1 MGIKL
6 SGLIYTL
13 ILFPLFGAVVIF
25 LMPKKRFE
33 LFQPLAIFLSIIP
46 FSVCLYLL
54 SNENSKDS
62 YQQFDSINWISSYG
76 IKISLGFSGMSHL
89 LLSLTSILVL
99 LSFLS
104 VTENY
109 SKSKGFIGSILVL
122 HFAVN
127 GVFLS
132 GDLLSLF
139 IFFEAILIPMYFLM
153 GIWGGDNRRY
163 ATIKFI
169 IYTVFG
175 SIFIFIGTV
184 YTGVISYS
192 QTGTLALDYVT
203 LSNLNFTS
211 QQSKALFLLFT
222 FGFLVKVP
230 LFPLHTWL
238 PDAHVEAPTAGSI
251 LLAGVLLKVG
261 AFGILRVSIPFFTEG
276 FLEYRDIIA
285 ILSVIGIIYGAVVA
299 IAQIDI
305 KKLIAYSSISHMG
318 FVMLGISSGNLL
330 SLEGAIIQMV
340 NHGLTS
346 GALFMLV
353 GFVYERRHTRRI
365 SDFGGL
371 KITMPKYALIF
382 LFTSFASIG
391 LPGLNGFVGEFMI
404 LMGSFGTYKLLS
416 AISAFGVVLA
426 AIYMLWAYQRMFT
439 GEINNEENE
448 NLHDLDTRELVSV
461 IPLLVLMLFIGVYP
475 SFIES
480 YVLNDAQ
487 IITNVVELFSGG
499 LN

>member
-1 MGIKL
+1 
-6 SGLIYTL
+6 
-13 ILFPLFGAVVIF
+13 
-25 LMPKKRFE
+25 
-33 LFQPLAIFLSIIP
+33 
-46 FSVCLYLL
+46 
-54 SNENSKDS
+54 
-62 YQQFDSINWISSYG
+62 
-76 IKISLGFSGMSHL
+76 MSHL

-104 VTENY
+104 VTEKY
-109 SKSKGFIGSILVL
+109 SRSKGFVASILVL

-153 GIWGGDNRRY
+153 GIWGGENRRY

-184 YTGVISYS
+184 YAGVISYS
-192 QTGTLALDYVT
+192 QTGILALDFVT
-203 LSNLNFTS
+203 LSNISFTS
-211 QQSKALFLLFT
+211 EQSKALFLLFT

-261 AFGILRVSIPFFTEG
+261 AYGILRVSIPFFTEG
-276 FLEYRDIIA
+276 YIEYRYIIA
-285 ILSVIGIIYGAVVA
+285 VLSVVGIIYGAVVA

-318 FVMLGISSGNLL
+318 FVMLGITAGNLL

-353 GFVYERRHTRRI
+353 GFLYERRHTRRI
-365 SDFGGL
+365 SDFGGV
-371 KITMPKYALIF
+371 KITMPKYAAIF

-404 LMGSFGTYKLLS
+404 LMGSFSTYKFLS
-416 AISAFGVVLA
+416 AIAAFGVVLA
-426 AIYMLWAYQRMFT
+426 AIYMLWAYQRIFT
-439 GEINNEENE
+439 GEISIEENS
-448 NLHDLDTRELVSV
+448 NLVDLDSREMLAV
-461 IPLLVLMLFIGVYP
+461 IPLLVLMLFIGIYP
-475 SFIES
+475 SFIEGFI
-480 YVLNDAQ
+480 LNDAET
-487 IITNVVELFSGG
+487 ISDVVKLFSGG

>member
-1 MGIKL
+1 
-6 SGLIYTL
+6 
-13 ILFPLFGAVVIF
+13 
-25 LMPKKRFE
+25 
-33 LFQPLAIFLSIIP
+33 
-46 FSVCLYLL
+46 
-54 SNENSKDS
+54 
-62 YQQFDSINWISSYG
+62 
-76 IKISLGFSGMSHL
+76 MSHL

-104 VTENY
+104 ITEKY
-109 SKSKGFIGSILVL
+109 SRSKGFVASILVL

-153 GIWGGDNRRY
+153 GIWGGENRRY

-184 YTGVISYS
+184 YAGVISYS
-192 QTGTLALDYVT
+192 QTGILALDFVT
-203 LSNLNFTS
+203 LSNISFTS
-211 QQSKALFLLFT
+211 EQSKALFLLFT

-261 AFGILRVSIPFFTEG
+261 AYGILRVSIPFFTEG
-276 FLEYRDIIA
+276 YIEYRYIIA
-285 ILSVIGIIYGAVVA
+285 VLSVVGIIYGAVVA

-318 FVMLGISSGNLL
+318 FVMLGITAGNLL

-353 GFVYERRHTRRI
+353 GFLYERRHTRRI
-365 SDFGGL
+365 SDFGGV
-371 KITMPKYALIF
+371 KITMPKYAAIF

-404 LMGSFGTYKLLS
+404 LMGSFSTYKFLS
-416 AISAFGVVLA
+416 AIAAFGVVLA
-426 AIYMLWAYQRMFT
+426 AIYMLWAYQRIFT
-439 GEINNEENE
+439 GEISIQENS
-448 NLHDLDTRELVSV
+448 NLVDLDSREMLAV
-461 IPLLVLMLFIGVYP
+461 IPLLVLMLFIGIYP
-475 SFIES
+475 SFIEGF
-480 YVLNDAQ
+480 VLNDAET
-487 IITNVVELFSGG
+487 ISDVVKLFSGG

>member
-1 MGIKL
+1 
-6 SGLIYTL
+6 
-13 ILFPLFGAVVIF
+13 
-25 LMPKKRFE
+25 
-33 LFQPLAIFLSIIP
+33 
-46 FSVCLYLL
+46 
-54 SNENSKDS
+54 
-62 YQQFDSINWISSYG
+62 
-76 IKISLGFSGMSHL
+76 MSHL

-104 VTENY
+104 VTEKY
-109 SKSKGFIGSILVL
+109 SRSKGFVASILVL

-153 GIWGGDNRRY
+153 GIWGGENRRY

-184 YTGVISYS
+184 YAGVISYS
-192 QTGTLALDYVT
+192 QTGILALDFVT
-203 LSNLNFTS
+203 LSNISFTS
-211 QQSKALFLLFT
+211 EQSKALFLLFT

-251 LLAGVLLKVG
+251 LLAGVLLTVG
-261 AFGILRVSIPFFTEG
+261 AYGILRVSIPFFTEG
-276 FLEYRDIIA
+276 YIEYRYIIA
-285 ILSVIGIIYGAVVA
+285 VLSVVGIIYGAVVA

-318 FVMLGISSGNLL
+318 FVMLGITAGNLL

-353 GFVYERRHTRRI
+353 GFLYERRHTRRI
-365 SDFGGL
+365 SDFGGV
-371 KITMPKYALIF
+371 KITMPKYAAIF

-404 LMGSFGTYKLLS
+404 LMGSFSTYKFLS
-416 AISAFGVVLA
+416 AIAAFGVVLA
-426 AIYMLWAYQRMFT
+426 AIYMLWAYQRIFT
-439 GEINNEENE
+439 GEISIQENS
-448 NLHDLDTRELVSV
+448 NLVDLDSREMLAV
-461 IPLLVLMLFIGVYP
+461 IPLLVLMLFIGIYP
-475 SFIES
+475 SFIEGF
-480 YVLNDAQ
+480 VLNDAET
-487 IITNVVELFSGG
+487 ISDVVKLFSGG

>member
-1 MGIKL
+1 
-6 SGLIYTL
+6 
-13 ILFPLFGAVVIF
+13 
-25 LMPKKRFE
+25 
-33 LFQPLAIFLSIIP
+33 
-46 FSVCLYLL
+46 
-54 SNENSKDS
+54 
-62 YQQFDSINWISSYG
+62 
-76 IKISLGFSGMSHL
+76 MSHL

-104 VTENY
+104 VTEKY
-109 SKSKGFIGSILVL
+109 SRSKGFVASILVL

-153 GIWGGDNRRY
+153 GIWGGENRRY

-184 YTGVISYS
+184 YAGVISYS
-192 QTGTLALDYVT
+192 QTGILALDFVT
-203 LSNLNFTS
+203 LSNISFTS
-211 QQSKALFLLFT
+211 EQSKALFLLFT

-261 AFGILRVSIPFFTEG
+261 AYGILRVSIPFFTEG
-276 FLEYRDIIA
+276 YIEYRYIIA
-285 ILSVIGIIYGAVVA
+285 VLSVVGIIYGAVVA

-318 FVMLGISSGNLL
+318 FVMLGITAGNLL

-353 GFVYERRHTRRI
+353 GFLYERRHTRKI
-365 SDFGGL
+365 SDFGGV
-371 KITMPKYALIF
+371 KITMPKYAAIF

-404 LMGSFGTYKLLS
+404 LMGSFSTYKFLS
-416 AISAFGVVLA
+416 AIAAFGVVLA
-426 AIYMLWAYQRMFT
+426 AIYMLWAYQRIFT
-439 GEINNEENE
+439 GEISIQENSD
-448 NLHDLDTRELVSV
+448 LVDLDSREMLAV
-461 IPLLVLMLFIGVYP
+461 IPLLVLMLFIGIYP
-475 SFIES
+475 SFIEGF
-480 YVLNDAQ
+480 VLNDAET
-487 IITNVVELFSGG
+487 ISDVVKLFSGG

>member
-1 MGIKL
+1 M

-13 ILFPLFGAVVIF
+13 ILFPLIGALIIF
-25 LMPKKRFE
+25 SMPKNRSE

-46 FSVCLYLL
+46 FSICLYLF
-54 SNENSKDS
+54 SNDNSKSS
-62 YQQFDSINWISSYG
+62 YQEFESINWISSYG

-104 VTENY
+104 VTEKY
-109 SKSKGFIGSILVL
+109 SRSKGFVASILVL

-153 GIWGGDNRRY
+153 GIWGGENRRY

-184 YTGVISYS
+184 YVGVISYS
-192 QTGTLALDYVT
+192 QTGILALDFVT
-203 LSNLNFTS
+203 LSNISFTS
-211 QQSKALFLLFT
+211 EQSKALFLLFT

-261 AFGILRVSIPFFTEG
+261 AYGILRVSIPFFTEG
-276 FLEYRDIIA
+276 YIEYRYIIA
-285 ILSVIGIIYGAVVA
+285 VLSVVGIIYGAVVA

-318 FVMLGISSGNLL
+318 FVMLGITAGNLL

-353 GFVYERRHTRRI
+353 GFLYERRHTRRI
-365 SDFGGL
+365 SDFGGV
-371 KITMPKYALIF
+371 KITMPKYAAIF

-404 LMGSFGTYKLLS
+404 LMGSFSTYKFLS
-416 AISAFGVVLA
+416 AIAAFGVVLA
-426 AIYMLWAYQRMFT
+426 AIYMLWAYQRIFT
-439 GEINNEENE
+439 GEISIEENS
-448 NLHDLDTRELVSV
+448 NLVDLDSREMLAV
-461 IPLLVLMLFIGVYP
+461 IPLLVLMLFIGIYP
-475 SFIES
+475 SFIEGF
-480 YVLNDAQ
+480 VFNDAQ
-487 IITNVVELFSGG
+487 TISDVVKLFSGG

>member
-1 MGIKL
+1 
-6 SGLIYTL
+6 
-13 ILFPLFGAVVIF
+13 
-25 LMPKKRFE
+25 
-33 LFQPLAIFLSIIP
+33 
-46 FSVCLYLL
+46 
-54 SNENSKDS
+54 
-62 YQQFDSINWISSYG
+62 
-76 IKISLGFSGMSHL
+76 MSHL

-104 VTENY
+104 VTEKY
-109 SKSKGFIGSILVL
+109 SRSKGFVASILVL

-153 GIWGGDNRRY
+153 GIWGGENRMY

-184 YTGVISYS
+184 YAGVISYS
-192 QTGTLALDYVT
+192 QTGILALDFVT
-203 LSNLNFTS
+203 LSNISFTS
-211 QQSKALFLLFT
+211 EQSKALFLLFT

-261 AFGILRVSIPFFTEG
+261 AYGILRVSIPFFTEG
-276 FLEYRDIIA
+276 YIEYRYIIA
-285 ILSVIGIIYGAVVA
+285 ILSVVGIIYGAVVA

-318 FVMLGISSGNLL
+318 FVMLGITAGNLL

-353 GFVYERRHTRRI
+353 GFLYERRHTRRI
-365 SDFGGL
+365 SDFGGV
-371 KITMPKYALIF
+371 KITMPKYAAIF

-404 LMGSFGTYKLLS
+404 LMGSFSTYKFLS
-416 AISAFGVVLA
+416 AIAAFGVVLA
-426 AIYMLWAYQRMFT
+426 AIYMLWAYQRIFT
-439 GEINNEENE
+439 GEISIEENS
-448 NLHDLDTRELVSV
+448 NLVDLDSREMLAV

-475 SFIES
+475 SFIEGFI
-480 YVLNDAQ
+480 LNDAET
-487 IITNVVELFSGG
+487 ISDVVKLFSGG

>member
-1 MGIKL
+1 
-6 SGLIYTL
+6 
-13 ILFPLFGAVVIF
+13 
-25 LMPKKRFE
+25 
-33 LFQPLAIFLSIIP
+33 
-46 FSVCLYLL
+46 
-54 SNENSKDS
+54 
-62 YQQFDSINWISSYG
+62 
-76 IKISLGFSGMSHL
+76 MSHL

-104 VTENY
+104 VTEKY
-109 SKSKGFIGSILVL
+109 SRSKGFVAAILVL

-153 GIWGGDNRRY
+153 GIWGGENRRY

-184 YTGVISYS
+184 YAGVISYS
-192 QTGTLALDYVT
+192 QTGILALDFVT
-203 LSNLNFTS
+203 LSNISFTS
-211 QQSKALFLLFT
+211 EQSKALFLLFT

-261 AFGILRVSIPFFTEG
+261 AYGILRVSIPFFTEG
-276 FLEYRDIIA
+276 YIEYRYIIA
-285 ILSVIGIIYGAVVA
+285 VLSVVGIIYGAVVA

-318 FVMLGISSGNLL
+318 FVMLGITAGNLL

-353 GFVYERRHTRRI
+353 GFLYERRHTRRI
-365 SDFGGL
+365 SDFGGV
-371 KITMPKYALIF
+371 KITMPKYAAIF

-404 LMGSFGTYKLLS
+404 LMGSFSTYKFLS
-416 AISAFGVVLA
+416 AIAAFGVVLA
-426 AIYMLWAYQRMFT
+426 AIYMLWAYQRIFT
-439 GEINNEENE
+439 GEISIEENS
-448 NLHDLDTRELVSV
+448 NLVDLDSREMLAV
-461 IPLLVLMLFIGVYP
+461 IPLLVLMLFIGIYP
-475 SFIES
+475 SFIEGF
-480 YVLNDAQ
+480 VLNDAET
-487 IITNVVELFSGG
+487 ISDVVKLFSGG

>member
-46 FSVCLYLL
+46 FSVCLYLF

-353 GFVYERRHTRRI
+353 GFVYERCHTRRI

-371 KITMPKYALIF
+371 KITMPKYAAIF

-461 IPLLVLMLFIGVYP
+461 IPLLVLMLIIGVYP

>member
-1 MGIKL
+1 
-6 SGLIYTL
+6 
-13 ILFPLFGAVVIF
+13 
-25 LMPKKRFE
+25 
-33 LFQPLAIFLSIIP
+33 
-46 FSVCLYLL
+46 
-54 SNENSKDS
+54 
-62 YQQFDSINWISSYG
+62 
-76 IKISLGFSGMSHL
+76 MSHL

-104 VTENY
+104 VTEKY
-109 SKSKGFIGSILVL
+109 SRSKGFVASILVL

-153 GIWGGDNRRY
+153 GIWGGENRRY

-184 YTGVISYS
+184 YAGVISYS
-192 QTGTLALDYVT
+192 QTGILALDFVT
-203 LSNLNFTS
+203 LSNISFTS
-211 QQSKALFLLFT
+211 EQSKALFLLFT

-261 AFGILRVSIPFFTEG
+261 AYGILRVSIPFFTEG
-276 FLEYRDIIA
+276 YIEYRYIIA
-285 ILSVIGIIYGAVVA
+285 ILSVVGIIYGAVVA

-318 FVMLGISSGNLL
+318 FVMLGITAGNLL

-353 GFVYERRHTRRI
+353 GFLYERRHTRRI
-365 SDFGGL
+365 SDFGGV
-371 KITMPKYALIF
+371 KITMPKYAAIF

-404 LMGSFGTYKLLS
+404 LMGSFSTYKFLS
-416 AISAFGVVLA
+416 AIAAFGVVLA
-426 AIYMLWAYQRMFT
+426 AIYMLWAYQRIFT
-439 GEINNEENE
+439 GEISIEENS
-448 NLHDLDTRELVSV
+448 NLVDLDSREMLAV

-475 SFIES
+475 SFIEGFI
-480 YVLNDAQ
+480 LNDAET
-487 IITNVVELFSGG
+487 ISDVVKLFSGG

>member
-1 MGIKL
+1 
-6 SGLIYTL
+6 
-13 ILFPLFGAVVIF
+13 
-25 LMPKKRFE
+25 
-33 LFQPLAIFLSIIP
+33 
-46 FSVCLYLL
+46 
-54 SNENSKDS
+54 
-62 YQQFDSINWISSYG
+62 
-76 IKISLGFSGMSHL
+76 MSHL

-104 VTENY
+104 VTEKY
-109 SKSKGFIGSILVL
+109 SRSKGFVASILVL
-122 HFAVN
+122 HFAIN

-153 GIWGGDNRRY
+153 GIWGGENRRY

-184 YTGVISYS
+184 YAGVISYS
-192 QTGTLALDYVT
+192 QTGILALDFVT
-203 LSNLNFTS
+203 LSNISFTS
-211 QQSKALFLLFT
+211 EQSKALFLLFT

-261 AFGILRVSIPFFTEG
+261 AYGILRVSIPFFTEG
-276 FLEYRDIIA
+276 YIEYRYIIA
-285 ILSVIGIIYGAVVA
+285 VLSVVGIIYGAVVA

-318 FVMLGISSGNLL
+318 FVMLGITAGNLL

-353 GFVYERRHTRRI
+353 GFLYERRHTRRI
-365 SDFGGL
+365 SDFGGV
-371 KITMPKYALIF
+371 KITMPKYAAIF

-404 LMGSFGTYKLLS
+404 LMGSFSTYKFLS
-416 AISAFGVVLA
+416 AIASFGVVLA
-426 AIYMLWAYQRMFT
+426 AIYMLWAYQRIFT
-439 GEINNEENE
+439 GEISIEENS
-448 NLHDLDTRELVSV
+448 NLVDLDSREMLAV
-461 IPLLVLMLFIGVYP
+461 IPLLVLMLFIGIYP
-475 SFIES
+475 SFIEGFI
-480 YVLNDAQ
+480 LNDAET
-487 IITNVVELFSGG
+487 ISDVVKLFSGG

>member
-1 MGIKL
+1 M

-13 ILFPLFGAVVIF
+13 ILFPLVGALIIF
-25 LMPKKRFE
+25 SMPKNRSE

-46 FSVCLYLL
+46 FSICLYLF
-54 SNENSKDS
+54 SNDNSKSS
-62 YQQFDSINWISSYG
+62 YQEFESINWISSYG

-104 VTENY
+104 VTEKY
-109 SKSKGFIGSILVL
+109 SRSKGFVASILVL

-153 GIWGGDNRRY
+153 GIWGGENRRY

-184 YTGVISYS
+184 YAGVISYS
-192 QTGTLALDYVT
+192 QTGILALDFVT
-203 LSNLNFTS
+203 LSNISFTS
-211 QQSKALFLLFT
+211 EQSKALFLLFT

-261 AFGILRVSIPFFTEG
+261 AYGILRVSIPFFTEG
-276 FLEYRDIIA
+276 YIEYRYIIA
-285 ILSVIGIIYGAVVA
+285 VLSVVGIIYGAVVA

-318 FVMLGISSGNLL
+318 FVMLGITAGNLL

-353 GFVYERRHTRRI
+353 GFLYERRHTRRI
-365 SDFGGL
+365 SDFGGV
-371 KITMPKYALIF
+371 KITMPKYAAIF

-404 LMGSFGTYKLLS
+404 LMGSFSTYKFLS
-416 AISAFGVVLA
+416 AIAAFGVVLA
-426 AIYMLWAYQRMFT
+426 AIYMLWAYQRIFT
-439 GEINNEENE
+439 GEISIEENS
-448 NLHDLDTRELVSV
+448 NLVDLDSREMLAV
-461 IPLLVLMLFIGVYP
+461 IPLLVLMLFIGIYP
-475 SFIES
+475 SFIEGF
-480 YVLNDAQ
+480 VLNDAET
-487 IITNVVELFSGG
+487 ISDVVKLFSGG
-499 LN
+499 SALG

>member
-1 MGIKL
+1 M

-13 ILFPLFGAVVIF
+13 ILFPLIGALIIF
-25 LMPKKRFE
+25 SMPKNRSE

-46 FSVCLYLL
+46 FSICLYLF
-54 SNENSKDS
+54 SNDNSKSS
-62 YQQFDSINWISSYG
+62 YQEFESINWISSYG

-104 VTENY
+104 VTEKY
-109 SKSKGFIGSILVL
+109 SRSKGFVASILVL

-153 GIWGGDNRRY
+153 GIWGGENRRY

-184 YTGVISYS
+184 YVGVISYS
-192 QTGTLALDYVT
+192 QTGILALDFIT
-203 LSNLNFTS
+203 LSNISFTS
-211 QQSKALFLLFT
+211 EQSKALFLLFT

-261 AFGILRVSIPFFTEG
+261 AYGILRVSIPFFTEG
-276 FLEYRDIIA
+276 YIEYRYIIA
-285 ILSVIGIIYGAVVA
+285 VLSVVGIIYGAVVA

-318 FVMLGISSGNLL
+318 FVMLGITAGNLL

-353 GFVYERRHTRRI
+353 GFLYERRHTRRI
-365 SDFGGL
+365 SDFGGV
-371 KITMPKYALIF
+371 KITMPKYAAIF

-404 LMGSFGTYKLLS
+404 LMGSFSTYKFLS
-416 AISAFGVVLA
+416 AIAAFGVVLA
-426 AIYMLWAYQRMFT
+426 AIYMLWAYQRIFT
-439 GEINNEENE
+439 GEISIEENS
-448 NLHDLDTRELVSV
+448 NLVDLDSREMLAV
-461 IPLLVLMLFIGVYP
+461 IPLLVLMLFIGIYP
-475 SFIES
+475 SFIEGF
-480 YVLNDAQ
+480 VLNDAET
-487 IITNVVELFSGG
+487 ISDVVKLFSGG

>member
-1 MGIKL
+1 M

-13 ILFPLFGAVVIF
+13 ILFPLIGALIIF
-25 LMPKKRFE
+25 SMPKNRSE

-46 FSVCLYLL
+46 FSICLYLF
-54 SNENSKDS
+54 SNDNSKSS
-62 YQQFDSINWISSYG
+62 YQEFESINWISSYG

-104 VTENY
+104 VTEKY
-109 SKSKGFIGSILVL
+109 SRSKGFVASILVL

-153 GIWGGDNRRY
+153 GIWGGENRRY

-184 YTGVISYS
+184 YAGVISYS
-192 QTGTLALDYVT
+192 QTGILALDFVT
-203 LSNLNFTS
+203 LSNISFTS
-211 QQSKALFLLFT
+211 EQSKALFLLFT

-261 AFGILRVSIPFFTEG
+261 AYGILRVSIPCFTEG
-276 FLEYRDIIA
+276 YIEYRYIIA
-285 ILSVIGIIYGAVVA
+285 VLSVVGIIYGAVVA

-318 FVMLGISSGNLL
+318 FVMLGITAGNLL

-353 GFVYERRHTRRI
+353 GFLYERRHTRRI
-365 SDFGGL
+365 SDFGGV
-371 KITMPKYALIF
+371 KITMPKYAAIF

-404 LMGSFGTYKLLS
+404 LMGSFSTYKFLS
-416 AISAFGVVLA
+416 AIAAFGVVLA
-426 AIYMLWAYQRMFT
+426 AIYMLWAYQRIFT
-439 GEINNEENE
+439 GEISIEENS
-448 NLHDLDTRELVSV
+448 NLVDLDSREMLAV
-461 IPLLVLMLFIGVYP
+461 IPLLVLMLFIGIYP
-475 SFIES
+475 SFIEGF
-480 YVLNDAQ
+480 VLNDAET
-487 IITNVVELFSGG
+487 ISDVVKLFSGG

>member
-1 MGIKL
+1 L
-6 SGLIYTL
+6 NGLIYTL
-13 ILFPLFGAVVIF
+13 ILFPLIGAMVIF
-25 LMPKKRFE
+25 LMPKNRSE

-46 FSVCLYLL
+46 FSVCLYLF
-54 SNENSKDS
+54 SNENSKNS
-62 YQQFDSINWISSYG
+62 YKEFDSLNWISSYG

-104 VTENY
+104 VTEKY

-184 YTGVISYS
+184 YAGVISYS
-192 QTGTLALDYVT
+192 QTGMLALDYVT
-203 LSNLNFTS
+203 LSNLTFTT

-261 AFGILRVSIPFFTEG
+261 AYGILRVSIPFFTEG
-276 FLEYRDIIA
+276 FLEYRDVIA
-285 ILSVIGIIYGAVVA
+285 ILSVVGIIYGAVVA

-318 FVMLGISSGNLL
+318 FVMLGISSANLL
-330 SLEGAIIQMV
+330 SLEGAIIQMI

-353 GFVYERRHTRRI
+353 GFIYERRRTRRI

-371 KITMPKYALIF
+371 KIMMPKYAAIF

-404 LMGSFGTYKLLS
+404 LMGSFATYKVLS

-439 GEINNEENE
+439 GEINNEENQ
-448 NLHDLDTRELVSV
+448 NLFDLDAREIVSV
-461 IPLLVLMLFIGVYP
+461 VPLLVLMLFIGVYP

-480 YVLNDAQ
+480 YVLNDAE
-487 IITNVVELFSGG
+487 IITNVVKLFSGG

>member
-1 MGIKL
+1 
-6 SGLIYTL
+6 
-13 ILFPLFGAVVIF
+13 
-25 LMPKKRFE
+25 
-33 LFQPLAIFLSIIP
+33 
-46 FSVCLYLL
+46 
-54 SNENSKDS
+54 
-62 YQQFDSINWISSYG
+62 
-76 IKISLGFSGMSHL
+76 
-89 LLSLTSILVL
+89 
-99 LSFLS
+99 
-104 VTENY
+104 
-109 SKSKGFIGSILVL
+109 
-122 HFAVN
+122 
-127 GVFLS
+127 
-132 GDLLSLF
+132 
-139 IFFEAILIPMYFLM
+139 
-153 GIWGGDNRRY
+153 
-163 ATIKFI
+163 
-169 IYTVFG
+169 
-175 SIFIFIGTV
+175 
-184 YTGVISYS
+184 
-192 QTGTLALDYVT
+192 
-203 LSNLNFTS
+203 
-211 QQSKALFLLFT
+211 
-222 FGFLVKVP
+222 
-230 LFPLHTWL
+230 
-238 PDAHVEAPTAGSI
+238 
-251 LLAGVLLKVG
+251 GVLLKVG

-371 KITMPKYALIF
+371 KITMPKYAAIF

>member
-1 MGIKL
+1 M

-13 ILFPLFGAVVIF
+13 ILFPLIGALIIF
-25 LMPKKRFE
+25 SMPKNRSE

-46 FSVCLYLL
+46 FSICLYLF
-54 SNENSKDS
+54 SNDNSKSS
-62 YQQFDSINWISSYG
+62 YQEFESINWISSYG

-104 VTENY
+104 VTEKY
-109 SKSKGFIGSILVL
+109 SRSKGFVASILVL

-153 GIWGGDNRRY
+153 GIWGGENRRY

-184 YTGVISYS
+184 YAGVISYS
-192 QTGTLALDYVT
+192 QTGILALDFVT
-203 LSNLNFTS
+203 LSNISFTS
-211 QQSKALFLLFT
+211 EQSKALFLLFT

-261 AFGILRVSIPFFTEG
+261 AYGILRVSIPFFTEG
-276 FLEYRDIIA
+276 YIEYRYIIA
-285 ILSVIGIIYGAVVA
+285 VLSVVGIIYGAVVA

-318 FVMLGISSGNLL
+318 FVMLGITAGNLL

-353 GFVYERRHTRRI
+353 GFLYERRHTRRI
-365 SDFGGL
+365 SDFGGV
-371 KITMPKYALIF
+371 KITMPKYAAIF

-404 LMGSFGTYKLLS
+404 LMGSFSTYKFLS
-416 AISAFGVVLA
+416 AIAAFGVVLA
-426 AIYMLWAYQRMFT
+426 AIYMLWAYQRIFT
-439 GEINNEENE
+439 GEISIQENS
-448 NLHDLDTRELVSV
+448 NLVDLDSREMLAV
-461 IPLLVLMLFIGVYP
+461 IPLLVLMLFIGIYP
-475 SFIES
+475 SFIEGF
-480 YVLNDAQ
+480 VLNDAET
-487 IITNVVELFSGG
+487 ISDVVKLFSGG

>member
-1 MGIKL
+1 
-6 SGLIYTL
+6 
-13 ILFPLFGAVVIF
+13 
-25 LMPKKRFE
+25 
-33 LFQPLAIFLSIIP
+33 
-46 FSVCLYLL
+46 
-54 SNENSKDS
+54 
-62 YQQFDSINWISSYG
+62 
-76 IKISLGFSGMSHL
+76 MSHL

-104 VTENY
+104 VTERY
-109 SKSKGFIGSILVL
+109 SRSKGFVASILVL

-153 GIWGGDNRRY
+153 GIWGGENRRY

-184 YTGVISYS
+184 YAGVISYS
-192 QTGTLALDYVT
+192 QTGILALDFVT
-203 LSNLNFTS
+203 LSNISFTS
-211 QQSKALFLLFT
+211 EQSKALFLLFT

-261 AFGILRVSIPFFTEG
+261 AYGILRVSIPFFTEG
-276 FLEYRDIIA
+276 YIEYRYIIA
-285 ILSVIGIIYGAVVA
+285 VLSVVGIIYGAVVA

-318 FVMLGISSGNLL
+318 FVMLGITAGNLL

-353 GFVYERRHTRRI
+353 GFLYERRHTRRI
-365 SDFGGL
+365 SDFGGV
-371 KITMPKYALIF
+371 KITMPKYAAIF

-404 LMGSFGTYKLLS
+404 LMGSFSTYKFLS
-416 AISAFGVVLA
+416 AIAAFGVVLA
-426 AIYMLWAYQRMFT
+426 AIYMLWAYQRIFT
-439 GEINNEENE
+439 GEISIEENS
-448 NLHDLDTRELVSV
+448 NLVDLDSREMLAV

-475 SFIES
+475 SFIEGFI
-480 YVLNDAQ
+480 LNDAET
-487 IITNVVELFSGG
+487 ISDVVKLFSGG

>member
-1 MGIKL
+1 L

-13 ILFPLFGAVVIF
+13 ILFPLIGALIIF
-25 LMPKKRFE
+25 SMPKNRSE

-46 FSVCLYLL
+46 FSICLYLF
-54 SNENSKDS
+54 SNDNSKSS
-62 YQQFDSINWISSYG
+62 YQEFESINWISSYG

-104 VTENY
+104 VTEKY
-109 SKSKGFIGSILVL
+109 SRSKGFVASILVL

-153 GIWGGDNRRY
+153 GIWGGENRRY

-184 YTGVISYS
+184 YAGVISYS
-192 QTGTLALDYVT
+192 QTGILALDFVT
-203 LSNLNFTS
+203 LSNISFTS
-211 QQSKALFLLFT
+211 EQSKALFLLFT

-261 AFGILRVSIPFFTEG
+261 AYGILRVSIPFFTEG
-276 FLEYRDIIA
+276 YIEYRYIIA
-285 ILSVIGIIYGAVVA
+285 VLSVVGIIYGAVVA

-318 FVMLGISSGNLL
+318 FVMLGITAGNLL

-353 GFVYERRHTRRI
+353 GFLYERRHTRRI
-365 SDFGGL
+365 SDFGGV
-371 KITMPKYALIF
+371 KITMPKYAAIF

-404 LMGSFGTYKLLS
+404 LMGSFSTYKFLS
-416 AISAFGVVLA
+416 AIAAFGVVLA
-426 AIYMLWAYQRMFT
+426 AIYMLWAYQRIFT
-439 GEINNEENE
+439 GEISIEENS
-448 NLHDLDTRELVSV
+448 NLVDLDSREMLAV

-475 SFIES
+475 SFIEGFI
-480 YVLNDAQ
+480 LNDAET
-487 IITNVVELFSGG
+487 ISDVVKLFSGG

>member
-13 ILFPLFGAVVIF
+13 ILFPLFGAIVIF

-33 LFQPLAIFLSIIP
+33 LFQPLAILLSIIP
-46 FSVCLYLL
+46 FSVCLYLF
-54 SNENSKDS
+54 SNQNSKAS
-62 YQQFDSINWISSYG
+62 YQQFDTINWISSYG

-104 VTENY
+104 VTEKY

-139 IFFEAILIPMYFLM
+139 VFFEAILIPMYFLM
-153 GIWGGDNRRY
+153 GIWGGENRRY

-192 QTGTLALDYVT
+192 QTGTLALDFVT
-203 LSNLNFTS
+203 VSNLNFTT
-211 QQSKALFLLFT
+211 QESKALFLLFT

-261 AFGILRVSIPFFTEG
+261 AYGILRVSIPLFTEG

-285 ILSVIGIIYGAVVA
+285 ILSVVGIIYGAIVA
-299 IAQIDI
+299 IAQMDI

-318 FVMLGISSGNLL
+318 FVMLGISSANLL
-330 SLEGAIIQMV
+330 SLEGAIIQMI

-371 KITMPKYALIF
+371 KITMPKFAAIF

-416 AISAFGVVLA
+416 AIAAFGVVLA

-439 GEINNEENE
+439 GEINNVENE

-461 IPLLVLMLFIGVYP
+461 IPLLVLMLFIGIYP

>member
-1 MGIKL
+1 M

-13 ILFPLFGAVVIF
+13 ILFPLIGALIIF
-25 LMPKKRFE
+25 SMPKNRSE

-46 FSVCLYLL
+46 FSICLYLF
-54 SNENSKDS
+54 SNDNSKSS
-62 YQQFDSINWISSYG
+62 YQEFESINWISSYG

-104 VTENY
+104 VTEKY
-109 SKSKGFIGSILVL
+109 SRSKGFVAAILVL

-153 GIWGGDNRRY
+153 GIWGGENRRY

-184 YTGVISYS
+184 YAGVISYS
-192 QTGTLALDYVT
+192 QTGILALDFVT
-203 LSNLNFTS
+203 LSNISFTS
-211 QQSKALFLLFT
+211 EQSKALFLLFT

-261 AFGILRVSIPFFTEG
+261 AYGILRVSIPFFTEG
-276 FLEYRDIIA
+276 YIEYRYIIA
-285 ILSVIGIIYGAVVA
+285 VLSVVGIIYGAVVA

-318 FVMLGISSGNLL
+318 FVMLGITAGNLL

-353 GFVYERRHTRRI
+353 GFLYERRHTRRI
-365 SDFGGL
+365 SDFGGV
-371 KITMPKYALIF
+371 KITMPKYAAIF

-404 LMGSFGTYKLLS
+404 LMGSFSTYKFLS
-416 AISAFGVVLA
+416 AIAAFGVVLA
-426 AIYMLWAYQRMFT
+426 AIYMLWAYQRIFT
-439 GEINNEENE
+439 GEISIEENS
-448 NLHDLDTRELVSV
+448 NLVDLDSREMLAV
-461 IPLLVLMLFIGVYP
+461 IPLLVLMLFIGIYP
-475 SFIES
+475 SFIEGF
-480 YVLNDAQ
+480 VFNDAQ
-487 IITNVVELFSGG
+487 TISDVVKLFSGG

>member
-1 MGIKL
+1 L

-13 ILFPLFGAVVIF
+13 ILFPLIGALIIF
-25 LMPKKRFE
+25 SMPKNRSE

-46 FSVCLYLL
+46 FSICLYLF
-54 SNENSKDS
+54 SNDNSKSS
-62 YQQFDSINWISSYG
+62 YQEFESINWISSYG

-104 VTENY
+104 VTEKY
-109 SKSKGFIGSILVL
+109 SRSKGFVASILVL

-153 GIWGGDNRRY
+153 GIWGGENRRY

-184 YTGVISYS
+184 YAGVISYS
-192 QTGTLALDYVT
+192 QTGILALDFVT
-203 LSNLNFTS
+203 LSNISFTS
-211 QQSKALFLLFT
+211 EQSKALFLLFT

-261 AFGILRVSIPFFTEG
+261 AYGILRVSIPFFTEG
-276 FLEYRDIIA
+276 YIEYRYIIA
-285 ILSVIGIIYGAVVA
+285 VLSVVGIIYGAVVA

-318 FVMLGISSGNLL
+318 FVMLGITAGNLL

-353 GFVYERRHTRRI
+353 GFLYERRHTRRI
-365 SDFGGL
+365 SDFGGV
-371 KITMPKYALIF
+371 KITMPKYAAIF

-404 LMGSFGTYKLLS
+404 LMGSFSTYKFLS
-416 AISAFGVVLA
+416 AIAAFGVVLA
-426 AIYMLWAYQRMFT
+426 AIYMLWAYQRIFT
-439 GEINNEENE
+439 GEISIEENS
-448 NLHDLDTRELVSV
+448 NLVDLDSREMLAV
-461 IPLLVLMLFIGVYP
+461 IPLLVLMLFIGIYP
-475 SFIES
+475 SFIEGF
-480 YVLNDAQ
+480 VLNDAET
-487 IITNVVELFSGG
+487 ISDVVKLFSGG